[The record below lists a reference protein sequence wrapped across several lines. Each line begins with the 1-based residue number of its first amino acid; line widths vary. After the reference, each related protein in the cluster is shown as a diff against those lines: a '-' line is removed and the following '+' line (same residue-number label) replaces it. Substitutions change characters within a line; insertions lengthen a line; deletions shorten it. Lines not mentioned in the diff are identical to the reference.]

1 MGIRH
6 RPERTSKSLVA
17 SFFAIPRANTW
28 PSPSPLLGSQVQQS
42 RKVYQRR
49 QTGNASTPHQLASF
63 EHRHLHVPD
72 VLDSNVAY
80 VSSWLDCLT
89 RSITLPVSPRIPPYS
104 DNTQVALRLD
114 PWTPL
119 HDKVERTRT
128 YRQHHAF
135 CGAPSE
141 PCILASPY
149 AYVPLFLLL
158 LFDPTRPKAKQALL
172 LSINYFFYET
182 AYLET

>member
-1 MGIRH
+1 MGIWNCRVNPSARRFCIRH

-72 VLDSNVAY
+72 VLDSNVAFSKDPSLFRQY
-80 VSSWLDCLT
+80 TSGASSGPLDT
-89 RSITLPVSPRIPPYS
+89 T
-104 DNTQVALRLD
+104 T
-114 PWTPL
+114 
-119 HDKVERTRT
+119 
-128 YRQHHAF
+128 
-135 CGAPSE
+135 
-141 PCILASPY
+141 
-149 AYVPLFLLL
+149 
-158 LFDPTRPKAKQALL
+158 
-172 LSINYFFYET
+172 
-182 AYLET
+182 